1 MAPPVFFRAFREYR
15 AKKCLFWQPKGCA
28 PMPLPGR
35 KKDRK
40 YTYQDYLTWPDQERW
55 EIIDGEA
62 WAMTPA
68 PTVAHQRLL
77 RNTVRLLASFFKDHP
92 CELFLAPTDVVLAA
106 DNVVQPDLFVVCD
119 SAKVTAANIQ
129 GAPDLIVEI
138 ASPSTKLLDKRDKKS
153 LYEKFGVREY
163 LIFYPDDALV
173 ERFFMENGKFGG
185 PDVFNWDETW
195 TSFVFPDLEIPL
207 WEIFEKPGPE
217 SGK

>member
-1 MAPPVFFRAFREYR
+1 
-15 AKKCLFWQPKGCA
+15 
-28 PMPLPGR
+28 MPSPER

-40 YTYQDYLTWPDQERW
+40 YTVQDYLTWPDQERW
-55 EIIDGEA
+55 EIIDGQA

-68 PTVAHQRLL
+68 PTVAHQRIL
-77 RNTVRLLASFFKDHP
+77 RNTVRLLALFFKDHP

-119 SAKVTAANIQ
+119 SAKVTDANIQ

-173 ERFFMENGKFGG
+173 ERFSRENGKFGG

-195 TSFVFPDLEIPL
+195 TSFVFPNLEISL
-207 WEIFEKPGPE
+207 QEIF
-217 SGK
+217 GKRE